1 MFSILDAEDR
11 LSKAT
16 DDLKRVTEH
25 IEQEK
30 AINKE
35 VQRRQV
41 KRQTNVLDSNET
53 LISHIQMQLPPT
65 NRNSNGFCGKFIEN
79 RFNFF
84 KILCFSLDFG
94 HLRIKEIIRT
104 LEANS
109 RNRTTS
115 Y

>member
-1 MFSILDAEDR
+1 LFFIDAEDR

-41 KRQTNVLDSNET
+41 NNKKNE
-53 LISHIQMQLPPT
+53 L
-65 NRNSNGFCGKFIEN
+65 E
-79 RFNFF
+79 
-84 KILCFSLDFG
+84 KILFDRFRCNYHQQIEIVVDFVVKSFKF
-94 HLRIKEIIRT
+94 LFI
-104 LEANS
+104 
-109 RNRTTS
+109 
-115 Y
+115 

>member
-1 MFSILDAEDR
+1 MKHVNIRLDAEDR

-41 KRQTNVLDSNET
+41 IIV
-53 LISHIQMQLPPT
+53 
-65 NRNSNGFCGKFIEN
+65 GF
-79 RFNFF
+79 
-84 KILCFSLDFG
+84 
-94 HLRIKEIIRT
+94 
-104 LEANS
+104 
-109 RNRTTS
+109 
-115 Y
+115 

>member
-1 MFSILDAEDR
+1 LIILDAEDR

-41 KRQTNVLDSNET
+41 NNQNDYL
-53 LISHIQMQLPPT
+53 
-65 NRNSNGFCGKFIEN
+65 KFN
-79 RFNFF
+79 
-84 KILCFSLDFG
+84 K
-94 HLRIKEIIRT
+94 
-104 LEANS
+104 
-109 RNRTTS
+109 
-115 Y
+115 

>member
-1 MFSILDAEDR
+1 MILEMGNLLFLDAEDR

-41 KRQTNVLDSNET
+41 RRK
-53 LISHIQMQLPPT
+53 M
-65 NRNSNGFCGKFIEN
+65 
-79 RFNFF
+79 
-84 KILCFSLDFG
+84 KI
-94 HLRIKEIIRT
+94 
-104 LEANS
+104 
-109 RNRTTS
+109 
-115 Y
+115 

>member
-1 MFSILDAEDR
+1 MIVFFFLDAEDR

-41 KRQTNVLDSNET
+41 NQQT
-53 LISHIQMQLPPT
+53 
-65 NRNSNGFCGKFIEN
+65 K
-79 RFNFF
+79 
-84 KILCFSLDFG
+84 
-94 HLRIKEIIRT
+94 
-104 LEANS
+104 
-109 RNRTTS
+109 
-115 Y
+115 

>member
-1 MFSILDAEDR
+1 LFFIDAEDR

-41 KRQTNVLDSNET
+41 NN
-53 LISHIQMQLPPT
+53 
-65 NRNSNGFCGKFIEN
+65 
-79 RFNFF
+79 
-84 KILCFSLDFG
+84 
-94 HLRIKEIIRT
+94 
-104 LEANS
+104 
-109 RNRTTS
+109 
-115 Y
+115 